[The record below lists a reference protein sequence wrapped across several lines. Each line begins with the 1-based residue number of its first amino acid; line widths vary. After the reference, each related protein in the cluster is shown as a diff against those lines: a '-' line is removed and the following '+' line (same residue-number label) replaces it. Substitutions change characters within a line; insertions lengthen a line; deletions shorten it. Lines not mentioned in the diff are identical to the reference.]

1 MGRVGA
7 YQSDDTCDVPS
18 GLYNERSRRC
28 DGFCQGIHALPPAGL
43 IVTAAIRKSR
53 PFI

>member
-1 MGRVGA
+1 MSEIKNSFLDLVGN
-7 YQSDDTCDVPS
+7 T
-18 GLYNERSRRC
+18 R
-28 DGFCQGIHALPPAGL
+28 LPPADL